1 VNSRR
6 GRAVERG
13 DDEASPL
20 CYAAVFPLVR
30 TRAFAEAFD
39 YLIPAELEG
48 RVMPGALVAVP
59 LGPQTVIGVVLEL
72 RAATAHAGRVVALHD
87 LLDVPSI
94 PADLLELAR
103 QVEAYYLTSFAAGLA
118 LVCPPTGALKVLR
131 SWELTDAGR
140 AALEAGEDDLAR
152 LDGLKVSGGAA
163 ARLAGR
169 YRRRGWLR
177 VAYRVHVAGA
187 APAGRELARG
197 EVTRGRLGPRQRAA
211 LELIEKSG
219 VVDELAL
226 RAATGLSLPGLRRLL
241 ECGALVVAGGE
252 AEPAGG
258 DAGSSPSRVTV
269 EGGDGAGGA
278 PGTAA
283 AAQAAR
289 AAACAV
295 LSDVPDLLPE
305 QRSAVHR
312 ILCESRPGEEVLL
325 HGVTGSGKTEVYL
338 QAAQAALEGGRS
350 VLFLVPEIGLTG
362 QTVRRVRERFAGQK
376 VAVLHS
382 GLTAR
387 ERLLS
392 YRAIADGAVRFVV
405 GARSAAFAPLRDL
418 GLVIVDEEHDTS
430 YKQESEPAYDAR
442 TVVRWRAAR
451 SGAVVVL
458 GSATPSV
465 EAYARVPLHAD
476 LRRRVDGSV
485 PPAMEVVDMRDHH
498 GVFSD
503 TLAQALT
510 ATIDA
515 GEKAILFL
523 NRRGFAS
530 YLICDHCGHAWECPQ
545 CDVTLTLF
553 SGQRLRCRTCGHTEP
568 APGACPECG
577 STDLVRHGFGTERL
591 EREVQALLPGVEL
604 LRLDSDVAA
613 SYQRLRAVLDGFA
626 APGAKVLVGTQM
638 IAKGHHFPEVTLVGV
653 VNADVSLHFPD
664 FRAEEHTFAMLIQV
678 AGRSGRGE
686 RPGRVVVQTLNPEA
700 RPIAMAVAREEE
712 KFYADELERRRELG
726 YPPSGQLVAL
736 EVSASDADKVEVAG
750 RYTAEKLAAGLRH
763 GEQVL
768 GPGPLWRERGRHA
781 CRVVVKTTETGH
793 TLDSLRR
800 WLATDRDRY
809 AARGVRLVAD
819 VDPQWL

>member
-1 VNSRR
+1 MS
-6 GRAVERG
+6 
-13 DDEASPL
+13 
-20 CYAAVFPLVR
+20 YAAVFPLVR

-39 YLIPAELEG
+39 YAVPPELEA
-48 RVMPGALVAVP
+48 RVAPGALVAVP

-72 RAATAHAGRVVALHD
+72 RAQTTHAGRVVPLHD
-87 LLDVPSI
+87 LLDVPAI
-94 PADLLELAR
+94 PSDLLDLAR
-103 QVEAYYLTSFAAGLA
+103 QVESYYLTSFAAALA

-131 SWELTDAGR
+131 RWELTAAGR
-140 AALEAGEDDLAR
+140 AALEAGEEGLAQ

-163 ARLAGR
+163 AKLAAK
-169 YRRRGWLR
+169 YRRKGWLR

-187 APAGRELARG
+187 APASRELARG
-197 EVTRGRLGPRQRAA
+197 EATPGRLGPRQKAA
-211 LELIEKSG
+211 LELVEKTG
-219 VVDELAL
+219 VADELTL

-241 ECGALVVAGGE
+241 EGGALVEAGTRVDAARAADGE
-252 AEPAGG
+252 T
-258 DAGSSPSRVTV
+258 GSSLSRVTT
-269 EGGDGAGGA
+269 DGAGSDDGA
-278 PGTAA
+278 PGAPA

-295 LSDVPDLLPE
+295 FSDVPDLLPE
-305 QRSAVHR
+305 QRAAVHR
-312 ILCESRPGEEVLL
+312 ILCEARPGEEVLL

-350 VLFLVPEIGLTG
+350 VLLLVPEIGLTG
-362 QTVRRVRERFAGQK
+362 QTVTRVRERFAGQR

-392 YRAIADGAVRFVV
+392 YRAIAAGEVRIVV

-418 GLVIVDEEHDTS
+418 GLAIVDEEHDTS

-442 TVVRWRAAR
+442 TVVRWRAAA

-485 PPAMEVVDMRDHH
+485 PPEMEVVDMRDHH

-503 TLAQALT
+503 TLAKALT

-530 YLICDHCGHAWECPQ
+530 YLICEHCGRAWECPQ

-568 APGACPECG
+568 APGSCPECG

-591 EREVQALLPGVEL
+591 EREVQELLPGVEL

-613 SYQRLRAVLDGFA
+613 SYHRLRAVLDSFA

-653 VNADVSLHFPD
+653 VNADVTLHFPD

-686 RPGRVVVQTLNPEA
+686 RPGRVVVQTLNPVA
-700 RPIAMAVAREEE
+700 RPIADAVAREEE
-712 KFYADELERRRELG
+712 KFYAEELDRRRELG
-726 YPPSGQLVAL
+726 YPPSGRLIAL
-736 EVSASDADKVEVAG
+736 EVSGTDAEKVGVAG
-750 RYTAEKLAAGLRH
+750 RYTAGKLAAGLRH

-781 CRVVVKTTETGH
+781 CRVVVKTAETGH

-800 WLATDRDRY
+800 WLAADRDRY
-809 AARGVRLVAD
+809 AARGVRLVPD